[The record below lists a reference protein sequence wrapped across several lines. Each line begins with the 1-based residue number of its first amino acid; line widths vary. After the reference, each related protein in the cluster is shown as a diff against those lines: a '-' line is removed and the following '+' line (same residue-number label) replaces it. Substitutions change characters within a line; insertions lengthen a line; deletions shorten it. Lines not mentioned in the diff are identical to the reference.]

1 MEGGSVV
8 ANRVERGDYRKLT
21 ANKGYHEN
29 NTEPLEWGGGGGL
42 VAGFWGSQDFQ
53 GEWRGESV
61 VANKV

>member
-29 NTEPLEWGGGGGL
+29 NTEPLEWGGGGGVGCRIL
-42 VAGFWGSQDFQ
+42 GITRFSRRMEGGICRRQ
-53 GEWRGESV
+53 
-61 VANKV
+61 

>member
-29 NTEPLEWGGGGGL
+29 NTEPLEWGGGGL

-53 GEWRGESV
+53 GERRGGICRRQ
-61 VANKV
+61 